1 MSILDACRS
10 GDLSLVEDLLLAQG
24 ANVHEKDEDDNT
36 PILVA
41 SENGHLS
48 IVELLLYNGAN
59 LHLIN

>member
-1 MSILDACRS
+1 MFLHVACRA
-10 GDLSLVEDLLLAQG
+10 GDLSLVEDLLAQG

-36 PILVA
+36 PIIEA